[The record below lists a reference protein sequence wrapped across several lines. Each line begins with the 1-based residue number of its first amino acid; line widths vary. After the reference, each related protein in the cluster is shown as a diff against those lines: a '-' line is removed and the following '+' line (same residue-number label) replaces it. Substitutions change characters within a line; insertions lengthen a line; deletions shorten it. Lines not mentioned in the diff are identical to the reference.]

1 MDAKYTVEQVR
12 IVDFPQ
18 TRVGALAHRGDAQSI
33 AASVERFIA
42 WRKQNH
48 LPPWQSATFNICYDT
63 GRDASDTPGEVH
75 LDICAATEGEI
86 AANPF
91 GVAAKIIPGGR
102 CAVLRYVGSDAGLAG
117 AATFLYKEWLPQS
130 GESLRDFPL
139 FLQRVRF
146 FPEVPEDETVFD
158 IFLPLTQV
166 AA

>member
-1 MDAKYTVEQVR
+1 MDAKYTAEQVR

-48 LPPWQSATFNICYDT
+48 LPPWQSATFNICYDS
-63 GRDASDTPGEVH
+63 RHTPGEVH

-86 AANPF
+86 TANPF
-91 GVAAKIIPGGR
+91 GVVEKIIPEGR
-102 CAVLRYVGSDAGLAG
+102 CAVLHYVGPDAGLAE
-117 AATFLYKEWLPQS
+117 AATFLYRQWLPQS

-139 FLQRVRF
+139 FMQRVRF

-158 IFLPLTQV
+158 IFLPLAQV
-166 AA
+166 TA